1 MKLKKNDKQQRP
13 EPVPGWVRVLEG
25 YLKAYMPAGR
35 GEEGAVLRTSADI
48 AGELDDMADV
58 SIDQI
63 SDVMARLGYI
73 VQYIPGGGHG
83 WLLRPVPFSDPRE
96 KFISVDRE

>member
-1 MKLKKNDKQQRP
+1 MKLKKNDKQQRQ

-25 YLKAYMPAGR
+25 YLKAYMPANR

-63 SDVMARLGYI
+63 SDVMAQIGRAH
-73 VQYIPGGGHG
+73 V
-83 WLLRPVPFSDPRE
+83 
-96 KFISVDRE
+96 

>member
-1 MKLKKNDKQQRP
+1 MKLKKNDKQQRQ

-25 YLKAYMPAGR
+25 YLKAYMPANR
-35 GEEGAVLRTSADI
+35 GEEGAVLRASADI

-73 VQYIPGGGHG
+73 VQYIPGGAWMAAQAGSV
-83 WLLRPVPFSDPRE
+83 LRPPR
-96 KFISVDRE
+96 KTHIR